1 MKKRYRYPLFLFFLH
16 CGLLFGSMTGRIFI
30 DNRETNELSF
40 PAGSSFLLSVHD
52 SDQNQD
58 STQVEKV
65 EIVISLNDNRIIE
78 RVNLTETDS
87 SSGIFEERIILSGNT
102 LHTNGIVI
110 EVAQN
115 DVITITYTDF
125 ENEFGSE
132 ENISRT
138 GNITGSVLFTDAS
151 GTEQINFVSGTTIY
165 VKVNDTDQNAD
176 VNAAETVTVT
186 VVSESDA
193 TGETVTLTETG
204 VSTGVFLRFS

>member
-1 MKKRYRYPLFLFFLH
+1 MKKRYRYPLFLLLLH
-16 CGLLFGSMTGRIFI
+16 CGLLFGSMTGRILI

-58 STQVEKV
+58 STQIEKV

-110 EVAQN
+110 EAAQN

-125 ENEFGSE
+125 ENEDGSE

-138 GNITGSVLFTDAS
+138 VNITGSVLFTDAS
-151 GTEQINFVSGTTIY
+151 GVEQLNFAQGATIY
-165 VKVNDTDQNAD
+165 VQVDDTDRNVD
-176 VNAAETVTVT
+176 VNTAETVTVT
-186 VVSESDA
+186 VTSETSSA
-193 TGETVTLTETG
+193 GETVTLTETG
-204 VSTGVFLRFS
+204 VSTGVFLG